1 LITKSGRQIKAQ
13 IRQKPLKLHIQA
25 NKTLG
30 KNMNDSSIHN
40 QYLAEQKKK
49 RHFPNHVTTYQCCI
63 VQYFNPIS
71 GKSKKAFQKHK
82 ADTTHLTKIK
92 RTGKGTSNLINFHKA
107 NYGHHIT

>member
-40 QYLAEQKKK
+40 QYLAEQKKRDIFQTTLPHINAALFNTLIQYQARARK
-49 RHFPNHVTTYQCCI
+49 HFKN
-63 VQYFNPIS
+63 
-71 GKSKKAFQKHK
+71 
-82 ADTTHLTKIK
+82 TKQIQ
-92 RTGKGTSNLINFHKA
+92 
-107 NYGHHIT
+107 HI